1 MEQKWK
7 RIEKDGYVLIDNGDG
22 KPLGLASGSQ
32 VPLLTVDGY
41 AFKDFLRTGELVPY
55 EDWRLSGEER
65 ARDLA
70 GRLSVEDIAGLMLYS
85 AHQLIP
91 ARGPLAAAF
100 GGSYGGKSY
109 EKSGAKPWDLTDQQ
123 KEFIVRDKVRHVLI
137 MKLESTETAVR
148 WNNNLQALAESSGF
162 GIPAN
167 NSSDPRHGAGSTAE
181 YMGVTGEPISKWA
194 NGIGLSASFDPD
206 SVKEF
211 GEIGAAEYRALGIT
225 TALSPQIDL
234 ATEPRW
240 MRFADTFGE
249 HTRMTID
256 MTRAYCE
263 GFQTTKDSPD
273 GWGRESVNTMVKH
286 FPGGGMGE
294 AGRDAHYA
302 YGKYAVYPGGNFEE
316 HLKPFTEGAFS
327 LPGKT
332 GKASA
337 VMPYYTISQ
346 DADRKNGENVGNSY
360 SKYLIGD
367 LLREQLGYDG
377 VVCTDWGITH
387 DMGPKE
393 ETFAG
398 KCWGVEELTEAER
411 HFKALEAGVDQFG
424 GNNDAGPVL
433 EAYRMLCE
441 KYGEEAAMA
450 RFRRSAYRLLLNI
463 FRTGLFE
470 NPYLDLQTSLAT
482 VGCPEF
488 VEKGYRSQLRSI
500 TMLKNKNH
508 ILPLQT
514 GLKLYIPDR
523 FVKSY
528 LDFMSHPTEPM
539 TIVPAGKKKLAAC
552 FTLVDTPEEADAA
565 VCFVESPISVGYDPE
580 DREKGGNGYVP
591 ITLQYRPYQ
600 AVNAREHSL
609 AGGDPLEKDKDRGYR
624 NKWNTAANEGDLDIV
639 TDTKNRMG
647 NKPVV
652 TVVTLKNPMVM
663 AELEPYTD
671 ALLVEYGVTPQAVVD
686 VLTGAFI
693 PEGLLPVQLPVDM
706 DTVERQCED
715 VAFDMTC
722 YRDSEG
728 NTYGFGF
735 GMNFDGVIRDE
746 RTRRY
751 RKGEIQ

>member
-22 KPLGLASGSQ
+22 KTLGLAGGSQ

-109 EKSGAKPWDLTDQQ
+109 EQSGAKPWDLTDQQ

-256 MTRAYCE
+256 MTRAYCD

-514 GLKLYIPDR
+514 GLNLYVPDR

-609 AGGDPLEKDKDRGYR
+609 AGGDPLEKDQDRGYR

-728 NTYGFGF
+728 NTYDFGF